1 MQNRTFFLLI
11 LFALLLAASS
21 LFFTWRNPVQ
31 TSRQAS
37 IHPEC
42 HLATI
47 CTKTVSGPGERFIK
61 RRVVPIPSKSLETS
75 VRISPDPRID
85 LEMVNLFERGIEAQR
100 RAGHPGYNPER
111 VYLIDPSRQQM
122 HVINRKTGSV
132 EVSLP
137 TGTGKR
143 GLGFAG
149 AQTPV
154 GFFTMGGVRIAKDA
168 SAYIQTG
175 DSRQG
180 VSGIYAEI
188 LYPPSHPDPRLRG
201 RVPNNVI
208 IHGFNPR
215 VSSML
220 RERHEKK
227 LIGRIPC
234 TTGCPV
240 LAIKDLPIL
249 APYLKKSAGA
259 FDPSSRPNSNL
270 RRLIARRQ
278 VVQYSN
284 KIRLGDPILIL
295 DRPFKG

>member
-1 MQNRTFFLLI
+1 MQTRPPLLLI
-11 LFALLLAASS
+11 LLTLPLAAPA
-21 LFFTWRNPVQ
+21 LFSWLNPAP
-31 TSRQAS
+31 TSRQSS
-37 IHPEC
+37 IQPEYHPG
-42 HLATI
+42 TI
-47 CTKTVSGPGERFIK
+47 FTKTVSGSRERSIQ
-61 RRVVPIPSKSLETS
+61 RRVIPIAPNRGETS
-75 VRISPDPRID
+75 FRTVNEPGID
-85 LEMVNLFERGIEAQR
+85 RETVSLFEQGIEAQR

-111 VYLIDPSRQQM
+111 VYIIDPSRQQLL
-122 HVINRKTGSV
+122 VINRKTGTV
-132 EVSLP
+132 EISLP
-137 TGTGKR
+137 AGTGKR

-154 GFFTMGGVRIAKDA
+154 GFFTMGGVRIAKNA

-220 RERHEKK
+220 RERHEKQ

-240 LAIKDLPIL
+240 FAMKDLPTL

-270 RRLIARRQ
+270 RRLIARGQ
-278 VVQYSN
+278 VSQYSN
-284 KIRLGDPILIL
+284 QIRLGDPILIL
-295 DRPFKG
+295 DRPFRG